1 MKKGSSKKKSHVK
14 SQLST
19 RALDAVSKV
28 GTKESPVKGQLSHVL
43 IFSDGGSRGNPGP
56 AGCGAVITDK
66 DGNVLKKLKKYIGET
81 TNNQAEYQALILG
94 LEEAEKMGAETITCY
109 LDSLLVV
116 EQLNGKWKVKK
127 VELKPHFEWIRRF
140 VFEHPDTRFHHIPRE
155 KNTLADQMANEAM
168 DER

>member
-1 MKKGSSKKKSHVK
+1 MYPRSLEILMKKAKNI
-14 SQLST
+14 
-19 RALDAVSKV
+19 D
-28 GTKESPVKGQLSHVL
+28 LSHLL

-66 DGNVLKKLKKYIGET
+66 DGNVLKKLKKYLGVT

-94 LEEAEKMGAETITCY
+94 LKEAEKMKPKQITCY

-127 VELKPHFEWIRRF
+127 AELKPHYEFIK
-140 VFEHPDTRFHHIPRE
+140 VFLFKNPNTHFYHIPRE
-155 KNTLADQMANEAM
+155 KNKLADRLANEAM
-168 DER
+168 DLKK

>member
-1 MKKGSSKKKSHVK
+1 MTKLTAKKTKVK
-14 SQLST
+14 SGKAKT
-19 RALDAVSKV
+19 KAKESKV
-28 GTKESPVKGQLSHVL
+28 KAALSHVL

-66 DGNVLKKLKKYIGET
+66 DGNVLKKLKKYIGIT

-94 LEEAEKMGAETITCY
+94 LKEAEKMGAEKMTCY

-116 EQLNGKWKVKK
+116 EQLNGNWKVKK
-127 VELKPHFEWIRRF
+127 IELKPHYEWIKLF
-140 VFEHPDTRFHHIPRE
+140 VSQHPNTRFHHIPRE

-168 DER
+168 DLKM